1 MKLENLNK
9 ARDIN
14 QLIKDYKR
22 FLEVKRKCWGKMSI
36 TRLEINYILGTSYG
50 FLSKEIKTDEIL
62 SGLITETIQNRIE
75 MLKQELVEL
84 GVEIK
89 ELEDE

>member
-1 MKLENLNK
+1 MKLEDLNK

-14 QLIKDYKR
+14 QLIKEYKY
-22 FLEVKRKCWGKMSI
+22 FLEVKRKCWSELKI
-36 TRLEINYILGTSYG
+36 TRLETNYSLRTAYG
-50 FLSKEIKTDEIL
+50 VLSKEIKADEIL

-84 GVEIK
+84 GVEME

>member
-1 MKLENLNK
+1 MKLEDLNK

-14 QLIKDYKR
+14 QLIKEYKY
-22 FLEVKRKCWGKMSI
+22 FLEIKRKCWDELKI
-36 TRLEINYILGTSYG
+36 TRLETNYILRTAYG
-50 FLSKEIKTDEIL
+50 FLSKEIKADEIL

-84 GVEIK
+84 GVEME

>member
-1 MKLENLNK
+1 M
-9 ARDIN
+9 
-14 QLIKDYKR
+14 
-22 FLEVKRKCWGKMSI
+22 
-36 TRLEINYILGTSYG
+36 
-50 FLSKEIKTDEIL
+50 

>member
-1 MKLENLNK
+1 MKLEDLNK
-9 ARDIN
+9 ARHIIH
-14 QLIKDYKR
+14 LIKEYKY
-22 FLEVKRKCWGKMSI
+22 FLEVKGKCWSELKI
-36 TRLEINYILGTSYG
+36 TRLETNYILRTVYG
-50 FLSKEIKTDEIL
+50 FLSKEIKADEIL
-62 SGLITETIQNRIE
+62 SSLITETIQNRIE

>member
-1 MKLENLNK
+1 MKLEDLNK

-14 QLIKDYKR
+14 QLIKEYKY
-22 FLEVKRKCWGKMSI
+22 FLEVKRKCWDGLLI
-36 TRLEINYILGTSYG
+36 TKKETSYILKTAYG
-50 FLSKEIKTDEIL
+50 FLKKEIKADEIL

-84 GVEIK
+84 GVEM
-89 ELEDE
+89 EDLEDE

>member
-1 MKLENLNK
+1 MKLEDLNK

-14 QLIKDYKR
+14 QLIEEYKY
-22 FLEVKRKCWGKMSI
+22 FLEIKRKCWSELKI
-36 TRLEINYILGTSYG
+36 TRLETNYILRTAYG
-50 FLSKEIKTDEIL
+50 FLSKEIKADEIL

-84 GVEIK
+84 GVEM
-89 ELEDE
+89 EDLEDE

>member
-1 MKLENLNK
+1 MKLEDLNK

-14 QLIKDYKR
+14 QLIKEYKY
-22 FLEVKRKCWGKMSI
+22 FLEIKRNCWGALKI
-36 TRLEINYILGTSYG
+36 TRLETNYILRTAFG
-50 FLSKEIKTDEIL
+50 FLSKEIQADEIL
-62 SGLITETIQNRIE
+62 SSLITETIQNRIE
-75 MLKQELVEL
+75 MLKKELVEL

>member
-1 MKLENLNK
+1 MKLEDLNK

-14 QLIKDYKR
+14 QLIKEYKY
-22 FLEVKRKCWGKMSI
+22 FLEIKRKCWSELKI
-36 TRLEINYILGTSYG
+36 TRLETNYILRTAFG
-50 FLSKEIKTDEIL
+50 FLSKEIQADEIL

-84 GVEIK
+84 GVEIE

>member
-1 MKLENLNK
+1 MKLKNLNK

-14 QLIKDYKR
+14 QLIEEYKH
-22 FLEVKRKCWGKMSI
+22 FLEVKRKCWGKIRI
-36 TRLEINYILGTSYG
+36 TRLEVNYILDTSYG
-50 FLSKEIKTDEIL
+50 FLSKEIEVDRTL
-62 SGLITETIQNRIE
+62 SGLITEAIQKRIE

>member
-14 QLIKDYKR
+14 QLIKEYKY
-22 FLEVKRKCWGKMSI
+22 FLEVKRKCWGNLSI
-36 TRLEINYILGTSYG
+36 TRLEINYFLRTAYG
-50 FLSKEIKTDEIL
+50 FLSKEIKADKIL
-62 SGLITETIQNRIE
+62 SGLITEAIQKRIE
-75 MLKQELVEL
+75 TLKQELIEL

>member
-1 MKLENLNK
+1 MKLEDINK

-14 QLIKDYKR
+14 QLIKEYKY
-22 FLEVKRKCWGKMSI
+22 FLEVKRKCWGELLI
-36 TRLEINYILGTSYG
+36 TKKETSYILKTAYG
-50 FLSKEIKTDEIL
+50 FLKKEIKADEIL

-84 GVEIK
+84 GVEM
-89 ELEDE
+89 EDLEDE